1 MNELLISNVL
11 LEGRKCD
18 ILIEG
23 NRFTRISPAGAG
35 LEAATVLDAEG
46 KAILPALYNTHTHAA
61 MTLLRGY
68 ADDMALGKWLGEYIW
83 PFEDKLTPADILE
96 GSRLAVE
103 EMLSSGTVFF
113 NDMYFEIEQTIEAVA
128 ASGMRAAIG
137 ITVMDNHSL
146 AQTAR
151 KKQFVREFRDPTGG
165 RIQLVMAPHAI
176 YTVGAGK
183 LNGTPRVRCCRK
195 TLFTT
200 RLERAEYCS

>member
-35 LEAATVLDAEG
+35 LEAAAVLDAEG

-83 PFEDKLTPADILE
+83 PSMRMSHLRPS
-96 GSRLAVE
+96 SRTFD
-103 EMLSSGTVFF
+103 MRSSF
-113 NDMYFEIEQTIEAVA
+113 I
-128 ASGMRAAIG
+128 
-137 ITVMDNHSL
+137 
-146 AQTAR
+146 
-151 KKQFVREFRDPTGG
+151 
-165 RIQLVMAPHAI
+165 
-176 YTVGAGK
+176 
-183 LNGTPRVRCCRK
+183 
-195 TLFTT
+195 
-200 RLERAEYCS
+200 